1 MDGCWR
7 SGVER
12 AVARESR
19 TRVVMGIWWRDGLDV
34 LNTGKEIK
42 LPKKVVRKGRDG
54 LSMKG
59 WKKDCDGISEKK
71 AKMNEFTKLWN
82 TAWDCCYTD
91 LEDMM

>member
-1 MDGCWR
+1 M
-7 SGVER
+7 
-12 AVARESR
+12 
-19 TRVVMGIWWRDGLDV
+19 
-34 LNTGKEIK
+34 NTGKEIK

-82 TAWDCCYTD
+82 TA
-91 LEDMM
+91 